1 LPTSHLRCL
10 QRALNIHED
19 KFGKE
24 DPKLASLL
32 NNLGLLYSTQGKY
45 KEAETLMKRTLVIN
59 EKALGKDHP
68 TVARTLRN
76 YAALLRKTKRE
87 QEAKVLETKA
97 KAILGKTKNGG
108 SKT

>member
-1 LPTSHLRCL
+1 LCRGVGFDDELRFKI
-10 QRALNIHED
+10 RA
-19 KFGKE
+19 G
-24 DPKLASLL
+24 A
-32 NNLGLLYSTQGKY
+32 
-45 KEAETLMKRTLVIN
+45 EALMKRTLAIN

-87 QEAKVLETKA
+87 KEAKVLETKA
-97 KAILGKTKNGG
+97 KAILGKNKNGA